1 MARSWKQLKRIEK
14 VILIGFANCLI
25 ILGGFW
31 WLDKKPNRD
40 FYVPK
45 GYDGWISIEYQ
56 VADAPE
62 LSLLDGVQ
70 QISINDSGYAYT
82 SSSLEVGWRRDRYFW
97 VEGNDTTQIPKVEE
111 GVEGPEIYLHHHAYF
126 ARNHLELLKQLPA
139 GADTILEDNT
149 RLERGIDGRATY
161 TTGDKILE
169 YFYVSKDAQTILFNP
184 PPHPKHEGLE
194 STEDRRVD

>member
-1 MARSWKQLKRIEK
+1 MARSWKELKRVEK
-14 VILIGFANCLI
+14 IILIAFANCLI

-45 GYDGWISIEYQ
+45 GYEGWISIEYQ
-56 VADAPE
+56 VAGAPE
-62 LSLLDGVQ
+62 IPLKDGAE
-70 QISINDSGYAYT
+70 QISIDEEGQAAT
-82 SSSLEVGWRRDRYFW
+82 SSSLEVGWRRDQYFW
-97 VEGNDTTQIPKVEE
+97 VEGTDTVPIPKVED
-111 GVEGPEIYLHHHAYF
+111 GPDGPEIYLHQHAYF

-139 GADTILEDNT
+139 GADTTLEDNT
-149 RLERGIDGRATY
+149 RLERGLDGKATY

-169 YFYVSKDAQTILFNP
+169 YFYVSKESQSIMFNP
-184 PPHPKHEGLE
+184 PPHPNHEGLQ